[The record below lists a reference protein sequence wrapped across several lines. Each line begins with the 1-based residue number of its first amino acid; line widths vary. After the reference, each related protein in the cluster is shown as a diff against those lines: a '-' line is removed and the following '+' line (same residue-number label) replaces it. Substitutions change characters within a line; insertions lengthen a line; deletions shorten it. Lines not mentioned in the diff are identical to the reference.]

1 MRISVSLQPSLL
13 AMALL
18 CFEAQ
23 EEHDPEHTDKIPDA
37 LKSLQQQLNV
47 STNRYQLLITIKY
60 VLHWKNSKVICLV
73 LSSFGVALFG

>member
-1 MRISVSLQPSLL
+1 MFFFVSVFFFQTNIFTVLQFFVIKDLNPVSLQPSLL

-23 EEHDPEHTDKIPDA
+23 EQHDPEHTDKIPEA

-47 STNRYQLLITIKY
+47 STSY
-60 VLHWKNSKVICLV
+60 
-73 LSSFGVALFG
+73 F